1 MVATHGSGV
10 LRIAF
15 SAQLSA
21 LSFCFQRR
29 RFMKNF
35 RDLVVWRKAHELTL
49 SVYKNTFFFPADER
63 FGLTSQARRSAAS
76 ISANIAEGC
85 GRHGDGEFHRFLQM
99 AMGSA
104 SELEYHLLLAHDLH
118 YLSEVDHKHGEAA
131 VQEVKRMLA
140 SLISKVDQ
148 DRGRSAG
155 AR

>member
-1 MVATHGSGV
+1 
-10 LRIAF
+10 
-15 SAQLSA
+15 
-21 LSFCFQRR
+21 
-29 RFMKNF
+29 MKNF

-104 SELEYHLLLAHDLH
+104 SELEYHLLLAHDLGF
-118 YLSEVDHKHGEAA
+118 LSQVKYEPLNRDV
-131 VQEVKRMLA
+131 VEVKRMLA
-140 SLISKVDQ
+140 SLVVRVDA
-148 DRGRSAG
+148 DRTRAK
-155 AR
+155 AAVL